1 MTQKYRHERTGA
13 LPGTRATAL
22 AVVCG
27 AILAA
32 CASTPPPTEKFAL
45 AESAIQRAE
54 RAGAQQAAP
63 GELGAA
69 REKLQRA
76 QGVAAKDADAAAR
89 LAEESE
95 SDATLAESRAQ
106 AQRSKNALATVEP
119 SLEALREEAARGSTA
134 GSTTG
139 APATG
144 APAPSSDATPLP
156 PSRP

>member
-1 MTQKYRHERTGA
+1 MTHEQRYERTGA
-13 LPGTRATAL
+13 APGLRAAAL
-22 AVVCG
+22 AVLCG
-27 AILAA
+27 GILAG

-76 QGVAAKDADAAAR
+76 QSVATKDADAAAR

-106 AQRSKNALATVEP
+106 AQRSKNALATVEQ
-119 SLEALREEAARGSTA
+119 SLQALREEAARGSTA
-134 GSTTG
+134 G

-144 APAPSSDATPLP
+144 TPSPSSAATPLP